1 MLKSKNA
8 NSAFEVKGIKWKC
21 VEENV
26 EVPQM
31 EVVLVD
37 DVIKKKKIVKKAN
50 SEKL

>member
-1 MLKSKNA
+1 
-8 NSAFEVKGIKWKC
+8 
-21 VEENV
+21 V